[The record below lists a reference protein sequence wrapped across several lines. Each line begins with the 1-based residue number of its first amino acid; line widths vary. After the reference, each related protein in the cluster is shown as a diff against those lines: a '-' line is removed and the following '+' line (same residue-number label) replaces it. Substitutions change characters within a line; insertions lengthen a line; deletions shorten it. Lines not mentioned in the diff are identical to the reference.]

1 MKKGIM
7 GNLKKNNFD
16 SSRMSIG
23 ELKKVMFDYQLKKF
37 PYLNNFSA
45 NPYTYLKARYYMY
58 ASVVLV
64 FFLIRTRIT
73 PNVVTII
80 YILSGIATGVLLSIP
95 NVYLNYIGLFIAFN
109 KGVLD
114 WSDGHLARIKFSPS
128 LTGHLLDEYGASVNI
143 IGFYIGIG
151 FFAFHQTGFE
161 LLIYLIPLMI
171 FFNGEQ
177 YTTSA
182 SVSMINSLSKI
193 MKSNRVNT
201 NVNNADLAKKNKVN
215 RYPKWV
221 SKFGTL
227 FDGRARS
234 TDTMILL
241 ILFDITIAT
250 NFSLYLFLLIFIAF
264 TTRFSLSLILGV
276 KRKWA
281 ERIISNI

>member
-1 MKKGIM
+1 MTNI
-7 GNLKKNNFD
+7 KKNKLD

-23 ELKKVMFDYQLKKF
+23 DLKEVMFDYELKKF
-37 PYLNNFSA
+37 PYLKNFSS

-58 ASVVLV
+58 SSVFLV

-80 YILSGIATGVLLSIP
+80 YIVSGIATGILLSTP
-95 NVYLNYIGLFIAFN
+95 NIYLNYIALFIAFN
-109 KGVLD
+109 KGILD

-128 LTGHLLDEYGASVNI
+128 LTGHLLDEFGASINI
-143 IGFYIGIG
+143 IGFYVGIG

-161 LLIYLIPLMI
+161 FLIYLIPMMI

-193 MKSNRVNT
+193 MKSNRVKT
-201 NVNNADLAKKNKVN
+201 NANNIDLAKKNKVN
-215 RYPKWV
+215 RYPKWI

-241 ILFDITIAT
+241 VLLDITIAT
-250 NFSLYLFLLIFIAF
+250 NFSLYLFLFIFIALMI
-264 TTRFSLSLILGV
+264 RFFLSLILGV

-281 ERIISNI
+281 EQVISNL